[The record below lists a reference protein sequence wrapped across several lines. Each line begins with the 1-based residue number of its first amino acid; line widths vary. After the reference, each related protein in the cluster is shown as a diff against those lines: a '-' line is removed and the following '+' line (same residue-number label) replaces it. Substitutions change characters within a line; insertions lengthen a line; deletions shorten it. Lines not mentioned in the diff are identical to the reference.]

1 MDSFL
6 KISHS
11 ENVFV
16 KSIISILQDMPYQEV

>member
-11 ENVFV
+11 KNVFV
-16 KSIISILQDMPYQEV
+16 KFIISILQDMPYQEV